1 MTLTGRARIVSGLVA
16 VPGIPLG
23 RGHCPVVCSGLGAC
37 MNGDRDDYVE
47 RATETRCED
56 FEAVRQ
62 WVFDHQAEVLRRYA
76 CLLVTPKVF
85 DGYQARRDM
94 IADMVEADQ
103 CRMFD
108 DLKGSAWVQE
118 EASAQMEA
126 DREQEA
132 EDARDD
138 ARWGTGNPYTDA
150 CDAAIR
156 CAAVRD
162 ERLS

>member
-1 MTLTGRARIVSGLVA
+1 
-16 VPGIPLG
+16 
-23 RGHCPVVCSGLGAC
+23 

-62 WVFDHQAEVLRRYA
+62 WVFDHQAEVLRSYA
-76 CLLVTPKVF
+76 CMLTQPETGF
-85 DGYQARRDM
+85 SYQQRRDM

-103 CRMFD
+103 CRMCD
-108 DLKGSAWVQE
+108 DFKGSAWVQE

-138 ARWGTGNPYTDA
+138 VRWGTGNPYTDA

-156 CAAVRD
+156 RAAVRG
-162 ERLS
+162 EQAVMEGR

>member
-1 MTLTGRARIVSGLVA
+1 
-16 VPGIPLG
+16 
-23 RGHCPVVCSGLGAC
+23 

-76 CLLVTPKVF
+76 CLLTSPKGSV
-85 DGYQARRDM
+85 GYQPRRDM
-94 IADMVEADQ
+94 VADAVESDQ
-103 CRMFD
+103 TRMFD
-108 DLKGSAWVQE
+108 DFKGSAWVQE

-132 EDARDD
+132 EDERDD
-138 ARWGTGNPYTDA
+138 AHWGTGNPYTDA
-150 CDAAIR
+150 CDGAIR
-156 CAAVRD
+156 RAAVRA
-162 ERLS
+162 EQAVMEGR